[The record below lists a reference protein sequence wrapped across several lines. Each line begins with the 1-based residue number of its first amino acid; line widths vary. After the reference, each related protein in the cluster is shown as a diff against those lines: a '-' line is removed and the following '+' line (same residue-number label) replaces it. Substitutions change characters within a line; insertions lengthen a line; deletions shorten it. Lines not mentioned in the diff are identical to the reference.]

1 MKRTKVLLVLAALLI
16 AALFLRASVGDL
28 HNVQSVGGAAEQTA
42 SCMPAGGM
50 AHLMIVWGHGLT
62 FLPEILKAI
71 HAVDGVHLIH
81 QKEVRL
87 PSLDAAIDEIYH
99 DDKFAQGPVGKA
111 HVAAKSKFLYKL
123 PNAKDIHVLVMYDT
137 APTVKTA
144 KINQRI
150 VKLKWA
156 LRKRFNPKLTP
167 DGKREINQR
176 MVKLKWALRKRFNPK
191 LTPDGKRDGQGVY
204 SHNHVVH
211 ISDTDEGVDDL
222 LKFFKLPT
230 TGTLVK
236 LCSV

>member
-1 MKRTKVLLVLAALLI
+1 VLAALLI

-99 DDKFAQGPVGKA
+99 DDKAGRRGGKA
-111 HVAAKSKFLYKL
+111 RIAAKSKFLYKL

-144 KINQRI
+144 KINQR
-150 VKLKWA
+150 
-156 LRKRFNPKLTP
+156 
-167 DGKREINQR
+167 

-191 LTPDGKRDGQGVY
+191 LTPDGKRNGYGVY

-222 LKFFKLPT
+222 LKFFKLPA